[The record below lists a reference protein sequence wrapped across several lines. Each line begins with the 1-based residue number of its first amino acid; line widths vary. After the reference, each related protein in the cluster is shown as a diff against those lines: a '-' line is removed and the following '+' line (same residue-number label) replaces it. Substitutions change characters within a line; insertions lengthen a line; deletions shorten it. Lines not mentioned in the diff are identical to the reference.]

1 MSRKYIR
8 QQIFQDFVYPNND
21 VPQYDVDNVVHDIN
35 NNSVTGT
42 INSLSASTITATGFT
57 LNWNLTWNLNG
68 AEPFIKNNNTL
79 SLWSIHCL
87 APGQNYYKPW
97 RAVVGTQTGI
107 IGSTTFTGSGSFI
120 VTASALGLTN
130 ILSGTY
136 YFEIRFIGHR
146 SVYPIITTLNL
157 VVPTPT
163 PTPTLSP
170 TLTPTITPTPGT
182 PTPTPTPTAT
192 PSTGKDLQI
201 YLRDVASSKQT
212 LTMFYSVN
220 GGGNINIPGATG
232 TQLPSS
238 CTYTYTI
245 TGLTAGD
252 SVVFGTSNSCVM
264 VGTMGTSCPA
274 AFGSQV
280 TYTYIVDAPSIQTTS
295 ISIDSEIIP

>member
-1 MSRKYIR
+1 MSRKYIK
-8 QQIFQDFVYPNND
+8 QQIYQDFVYPNND

-35 NNSVTGT
+35 NNCVSGT
-42 INSLSASTITATGFT
+42 INSLSTSGITSTQFA
-57 LNWNLTWNLNG
+57 LNWNLTWNLNS
-68 AEPFIKNNNTL
+68 AEPWIRNSN
-79 SLWSIHCL
+79 SMSVWSIHCL

-97 RAVVGTQTGI
+97 RTVVATSTSNLALTTLTQSGT
-107 IGSTTFTGSGSFI
+107 FN
-120 VTASALGLTN
+120 VTASQLGLTS
-130 ILSGTY
+130 LPSGTY
-136 YFEIRFIGHR
+136 YFEVRFIGHR
-146 SVYPIITTLNL
+146 CVYPIITTLSL

-163 PTPTLSP
+163 PTPTNTP

-192 PSTGKDLQI
+192 PSTGKNLQI

-212 LTMFYSVN
+212 LTMFYNVN